1 MRIPSFV
8 AALIALIA
16 IDDTTVA
23 QVTRIDSAGIRIVQ
37 SPGKDRLLPW
47 RFERLATIHS
57 DDLSGVGGFTTRD
70 DLIRADTARRIYVLD
85 YQAHHV
91 HVFDASGTLVRIMGR
106 KGSGPGEFGQP
117 YAITVDPDGTA
128 GVYDLQKRRLVRF
141 NSSGAII
148 DERTLPGPGYSG
160 GRIHHAQGVYIYS
173 YATYPGNLRGLFHS
187 SALGDGLISTTQ
199 YFRNKLL
206 RFQSCD
212 FAASGVPR
220 VFSLPYRWSA
230 QGNRVAFAS
239 GSRYEIVI
247 HDGHKEV
254 MRIRRSIQPLRAT
267 SALARQEFSGGWR
280 VPRPTGTTVCDAE
293 EVVKLRGFE
302 PEIPL
307 IAKLAIA
314 PDTELWVGRG
324 GVKGQRLPIDIF
336 QLDGVYLGTLS
347 PGAPF
352 PVAFL
357 PNGQIIA
364 YELDEMD
371 VGRLVIY
378 RVIR

>member
-1 MRIPSFV
+1 MRTFV
-8 AALIALIA
+8 AALIALNA
-16 IDDTTVA
+16 INDTTVA
-23 QVTRIDSAGIRIVQ
+23 QGTRIDSAGIPIVQ
-37 SPGKDRLLPW
+37 STGKDRLLPW
-47 RFERLATIHS
+47 RFERLATIYS

-70 DLIRADTARRIYVLD
+70 ELIKTDTAGRIYVLD
-85 YQAHHV
+85 QQDHRV
-91 HVFDASGTLVRIMGR
+91 HVFDASGSLVRTMGR

-141 NSSGAII
+141 SSSGAII
-148 DERTLPGPGYSG
+148 DERRLPGPGYSG
-160 GRIHHAQGVYIYS
+160 GRIHHALGIYIYS
-173 YATYPGNLRGLFHS
+173 YATYPGDLLGLYHS
-187 SALGDGLISTTQ
+187 GARGDGLLSTTQ

-212 FAASGVPR
+212 FAVSGLPR
-220 VFSLPYRWSA
+220 VFLLPYRWSA
-230 QGNRVAFAS
+230 QGNRVAFAT

-254 MRIRRSIQPLRAT
+254 VRIRRRIQPLRAT
-267 SALARQEFSGGWR
+267 SALAKQEFSGGWR
-280 VPRPTGTTVCDAE
+280 VPRPTGTTVCDAD

-307 IAKLAIA
+307 IARVAMSPEA
-314 PDTELWVGRG
+314 ELWVGRG

-336 QLDGVYLGTLS
+336 QLNGIYLGTLS

-357 PNGQIIA
+357 RNGQIIA
-364 YELDEMD
+364 YELDEME
-371 VGRLVIY
+371 VGRIVIY